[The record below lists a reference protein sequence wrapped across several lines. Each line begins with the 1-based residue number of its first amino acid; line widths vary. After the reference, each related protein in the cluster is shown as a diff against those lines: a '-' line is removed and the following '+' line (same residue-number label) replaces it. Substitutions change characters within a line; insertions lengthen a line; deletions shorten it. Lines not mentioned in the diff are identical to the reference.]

1 MTSLRYTAD
10 TIITLRVTPKLESCQ
25 AVDSRRPYKSSL
37 REGQARATRRAIVE
51 AGGALFVERGYAGTT
66 VDAIAERAGVSRKTI
81 FTSVGGKVG
90 LLKLAIDW
98 ALTGDDEPLA
108 LNERPVVRDL
118 MQETDPQK
126 AVTKWAHMV
135 TGIAARLALLHPV
148 LAAAADVDEQAAE
161 LNATSERNR
170 LGGARQFVEQLRGLG
185 ALRSDLSIER
195 AAAMASLLMDPLG
208 YRRLVLGDGWTEA
221 EYAEWVAVMTAAS
234 FLPDQ

>member
-1 MTSLRYTAD
+1 
-10 TIITLRVTPKLESCQ
+10 
-25 AVDSRRPYKSSL
+25 VDSKRPYQSSL
-37 REGQARATRRAIVE
+37 REGQARTTRRAIVE

-66 VDAIAERAGVSRKTI
+66 VDAIAERAGVSRKTV

-98 ALTGDDEPLA
+98 ALTGDDEPVA
-108 LNERPVVRDL
+108 LEDRPVIRDL
-118 MQETDPQK
+118 VQETDPQK
-126 AVTKWAHMV
+126 AVVKWSHMV

-148 LAAAADVDEQAAE
+148 LTAAADVDEQAAE
-161 LNATSERNR
+161 LNAISERNR
-170 LGGARQFVEQLRGLG
+170 LGGARNFVEQLHSLG
-185 ALRSDLSIER
+185 ALRGDLSVER

-221 EYAEWVAVMTAAS
+221 EYVDWVARLTAAS